1 MNRVIKKKLIKT
13 KQPLRSIEQQY
24 KRATNLD
31 RYKRESKQKEKKLR
45 ERKEIEAQAP
55 RLNILANISRA

>member
-31 RYKRESKQKEKKLR
+31 RYQRESKQKEKRLR
-45 ERKEIEAQAP
+45 ERKEIEA
-55 RLNILANISRA
+55 